1 MSEAY
6 IITLVLGLCQVLDI
20 LQHLSSNLHKLSEG
34 LTLLL
39 GLVQSAVQSVAK
51 AILQTELIESLLLA
65 NNVECKQAQR

>member
-39 GLVQSAVQSVAK
+39 GLVQSAVQSVAN
-51 AILQTELIESLLLA
+51 AIL
-65 NNVECKQAQR
+65 